1 MFSKKE
7 LRALLIPLIIEQV
20 LTGLMGVADTLM
32 VSSVGE
38 AAISGVSLVDS
49 INMLAVYFFSAL
61 AAGGTIVVAQYIGR
75 EDGAKAKR
83 AARQVMLAAGAL
95 SVLLCG
101 VLAVLRMPLLRLI
114 FGHVEEAVLR
124 AADVYMLITVLSYPF
139 LALYTAS
146 AALFRATGDS
156 RKPMVVAAVA
166 DVLNIAG
173 NALLIFGCGMGVA
186 GAALATLASRMFSAG
201 MMLRYQ
207 QRPGSAIAP
216 GRFRDLRPDI
226 PMIKRILRIGLP
238 SAVENGMFQLGRL
251 LVQSTVT
258 VLGTTAIA
266 AQAVVYTLET
276 CSSMPA
282 MAIGTGLLTVAGQCM
297 GRGRVDE
304 ARRYTRLFVGY
315 ARLILLGVNIV
326 LSAAVPFIT
335 GFTALSPDGALL
347 VCRLTWFT
355 CVLKVLIWPG
365 SFTRPCTLRAA
376 GDVGYAMWVSTLS
389 MWICRVGLSWVLCRY
404 TPVGLWGVWIAW
416 CTDWLARN
424 IAFGLRFRS
433 RKWERKHV
441 LE

>member
-7 LRALLIPLIIEQV
+7 LRALLIPLVIEQV

-32 VSSVGE
+32 VSNVGE

-75 EDGAKAKR
+75 EDTIKANR
-83 AARQVMLAAGAL
+83 AAKQVMLAAGVL
-95 SVLLCG
+95 SVALCA
-101 VLAVLRMPLLRLI
+101 VLAVLRMPLLRLV
-114 FGHVEEAVLR
+114 FGHVEAAVLE
-124 AADVYMLITVLSYPF
+124 AADVYMLVTVLSYPF

-156 RKPMVVAAVA
+156 RRPMIVAAVA
-166 DVLNIAG
+166 DVMNIAG
-173 NALLIFGCGMGVA
+173 NALLIFGCGMGVL
-186 GAALATLASRMFSAG
+186 GAALATLLSRVFSAG
-201 MMLRYQ
+201 MMLWYQ
-207 QRPGSAIAP
+207 CRPDRGIALD
-216 GRFRDLRPDI
+216 DLRSIRPDF

-282 MAIGTGLLTVAGQCM
+282 MAIGTGLLTVAGQCL
-297 GRGRVDE
+297 GRGDVESARV
-304 ARRYTRLFVGY
+304 YTRKFVGY
-315 ARLILLGVNIV
+315 ARVILLGVNIV
-326 LSAAVPFIT
+326 LCVSVPYVT
-335 GFTALSPDGALL
+335 GFTALSPEGALL

-355 CVLKVLIWPG
+355 SVLKFLIWPG
-365 SFTRPCTLRAA
+365 SFTRPCALRAA
-376 GDVGYAMWVSTLS
+376 GDVSYAMWVSTLS

-404 TPVGLWGVWIAW
+404 TPIGLWGIWIAW

-424 IAFGLRFRS
+424 IAFGFRFRGHA
-433 RKWERKHV
+433 WEMKHV
-441 LE
+441 L